1 MYLAGASYYKLS
13 NYVCDGGVLLMF
25 TATVYTCVLVTL
37 AYKTQGC
44 SGCHFV
50 GTSGATP
57 TVIATL
63 NNL

>member
-44 SGCHFV
+44 SGAILSV
-50 GTSGATP
+50 QVA
-57 TVIATL
+57 L
-63 NNL
+63 RQQ